1 MPNPRPNTLSAKALR
16 EPSRERMSLV
26 VPTSLMQE
34 VLAVAADEH
43 RTLSATVLTL
53 VREALHVRANG
64 SPVQRTD

>member
-1 MPNPRPNTLSAKALR
+1 MPNPRPNTLSAKDLR

-34 VLAVAADEH
+34 VLVVAAAEH

-53 VREALHVRANG
+53 VREALAARAAD
-64 SPVQRTD
+64 PDRITD